1 MAGKAGAAT
10 APGPAMRAW
19 LAQIWR
25 LSERRRHDNTSWV
38 GTAELGETMEASPP
52 VVSRMV
58 TRLRRDEF
66 LRHEP
71 YRGVRLS
78 AAGEHEAL
86 LELRRQR
93 IAEVF
98 LERVMGFGWHEVHG
112 EAASLCSGLGDLLTE
127 RMAQMSGQPQRCPH
141 GELIPAADGSLAPAQ
156 DQLLSHG
163 RAEERAAAADARA
176 DARTRPTGVS
186 CGAGAAAGHGAGGHP
201 RGAFRWPA
209 AVAHWQGVS
218 HHRPQPGG
226 INLRGA
232 RVLSGNPRVQ

>member
-10 APGPAMRAW
+10 APGPAIRAW

-25 LSERRRHDNTSWV
+25 LSERLRHDDTAWV
-38 GTAELGETMEASPP
+38 GTAELGEAMEASPP
-52 VVSRMV
+52 VVNRMV
-58 TRLRRDEF
+58 TRLRRDE
-66 LRHEP
+66 LLYHEP

-98 LERVMGFGWHEVHG
+98 LERVMGFGWHEVHS
-112 EAASLCSGLGDLLTE
+112 EAANLCSGLGDLLTE

-156 DQLLSHG
+156 DRLLSMVAPNSG
-163 RAEERAAAADARA
+163 R
-176 DARTRPTGVS
+176 
-186 CGAGAAAGHGAGGHP
+186 
-201 RGAFRWPA
+201 
-209 AVAHWQGVS
+209 
-218 HHRPQPGG
+218 
-226 INLRGA
+226 LRLT
-232 RVLSGNPRVQ
+232 RVLTREPGRLEYLAALGLRPDTELELIHAAPFDGPLQLRTGREYRIIGHSLALLICVAPVS

>member
-10 APGPAMRAW
+10 APGPAIRAW

-38 GTAELGETMEASPP
+38 GTAELGEAMEASPP
-52 VVSRMV
+52 VVNRMV
-58 TRLRRDEF
+58 TRLRRDEL

-98 LERVMGFGWHEVHG
+98 LERVMGFGWHEVHS

-156 DQLLSHG
+156 DQLLTMVTPKNG
-163 RAEERAAAADARA
+163 
-176 DARTRPTGVS
+176 P
-186 CGAGAAAGHGAGGHP
+186 
-201 RGAFRWPA
+201 
-209 AVAHWQGVS
+209 
-218 HHRPQPGG
+218 
-226 INLRGA
+226 LRLT
-232 RVLSGNPRVQ
+232 RVLTREPDRLEYLAALGLRPDTELEVIHAAPFDGPLQLRTGREYRIIGHSLAASICVAPVT